1 MRTVT
6 LCIIAF
12 IQCQCAQNDSLTF
25 HGWHALTTNPL
36 LKDKSALN
44 QLLTFIQNSEK
55 NIRIAAYQINHPLII
70 ENLAKKRKQG
80 VFVEVIGDAKNDK
93 KGQYQALRER
103 GIPVI
108 SGNRSGLMHHKFA
121 LFDNEVVFT
130 GSGNFTVSG
139 FLTSHNQF
147 FYSTKKAAILIFSKE
162 YQLLRN
168 GFFGLEKPASEKN
181 DQNIFFLPQHR
192 ETMFAYVKSK
202 IRESSGSIRF
212 LFFSFSNDDIG
223 TELIKLKRSGRKI
236 TGIIDPAFLKGTG
249 QEAPRLN
256 AAKIQV
262 NSIYRRFSPD
272 GYTGGKQHN
281 KSILLKDLSGKPVT
295 ITGSFNWSE
304 SAKFVND
311 EVVMII
317 EDQQANK
324 VLNRQWTQI
333 YGESY
338 NPYSHTT
345 EEKYCDFLRFDL
357 NTNLHSDP
365 LLWNVILQNPCPLA
379 QSLSYYNLSLT
390 SPGQKVYF
398 SIPGPSNWQE
408 ETVIQCK
415 ETETLNGVC
424 AKKSQRIGFS
434 KQATIR
440 LSYNKAIKE
449 KIKSLKTDCTRN
461 PTSSLSLQLLT
472 PCLQPIDSKNF
483 SCSEILSPSLK

>member
-6 LCIIAF
+6 LCFIAF
-12 IQCQCAQNDSLTF
+12 INCQCAQKHALPF
-25 HGWHALTTNPL
+25 HGWHVITTNPL
-36 LKDKSALN
+36 LKDNSALD
-44 QLLTFIQNSEK
+44 QILSFIQNSKK

-70 ENLAKKRKQG
+70 QNLAKKRKQG
-80 VFVEVIGDAKNDK
+80 VLVEVIGDAKNDK

-103 GIPVI
+103 SIPVI

-147 FYSTKKAAILIFSKE
+147 FYSTKKAVILIFSKE

-168 GFFGLEKPASEKN
+168 GFFGLEKPASDKN
-181 DQNIFFLPQHR
+181 DQNIFFLPQHK
-192 ETMFAYVKSK
+192 EAMFAHVKSK
-202 IRESSGSIRF
+202 IRTSSGSIRF
-212 LFFSFSNDDIG
+212 LFFSFSNDDIA
-223 TELIKLKRSGRKI
+223 TELIKLKQSGRKVI
-236 TGIIDPAFLKGTG
+236 GIIDPAFLKGTG

-256 AAKIQV
+256 AARIQI

-281 KSILLKDLSGKPVT
+281 KSILLNDLSGNPVT

-304 SAKFVND
+304 SATFVND

-317 EDQQANK
+317 EDQQASK
-324 VLNRQWTQI
+324 VLNRQWAQI

-345 EEKYCDFLRFDL
+345 EEQYCNLLRFDL
-357 NTNLHSDP
+357 KTNLHKDP
-365 LLWNVILQNPCPLA
+365 LLWNIILRNPCPLA
-379 QSLSYYNLSLT
+379 QSLSYYNLSLS
-390 SPGQKVYF
+390 SPGQKIYF
-398 SIPGPSNWQE
+398 SIPGPGNWQE
-408 ETVIQCK
+408 ETVIQCEEK
-415 ETETLNGVC
+415 EILNGVC
-424 AKKSQRIGFS
+424 ANKSQRIGFS
-434 KQATIR
+434 KQATIQ

-449 KIKSLKTDCTRN
+449 KIKILKTDCTRN
-461 PTSSLSLQLLT
+461 PTSSVSLQLLT
-472 PCLQPIDSKNF
+472 PILQPIDSKNF
-483 SCSEILSPSLK
+483 ICSEIL